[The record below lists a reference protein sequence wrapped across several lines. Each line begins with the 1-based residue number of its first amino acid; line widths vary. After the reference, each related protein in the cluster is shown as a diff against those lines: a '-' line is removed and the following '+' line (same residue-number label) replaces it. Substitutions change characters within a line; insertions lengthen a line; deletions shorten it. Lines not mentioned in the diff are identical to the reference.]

1 MQRNARAEEG
11 LMSFGNDSAS
21 LARTAAP
28 PASIGFHGVHA
39 ARLPYLQ
46 GSAKRR
52 AIGCVNSPPRPD
64 AETRNLAFA
73 FFDMSVLGSFWS

>member
-52 AIGCVNSPPRPD
+52 AIGCVNLPPRP
-64 AETRNLAFA
+64 E
-73 FFDMSVLGSFWS
+73 GSRRGIHAT

>member
-1 MQRNARAEEG
+1 
-11 LMSFGNDSAS
+11 MSFGNDSAS

-52 AIGCVNSPPRPD
+52 AIGCVNSPPRPEGSRRGGFTQPRARLL
-64 AETRNLAFA
+64 AEPCTT
-73 FFDMSVLGSFWS
+73 